1 MRDNAEIRVAIY
13 TRVSTATQTTEN
25 QKMELRRVADARGW
39 HIVCEFTDEG
49 FSGSKGRDQ
58 RPALDSLLKGA
69 TRGEFDMVAIWS
81 VDRLGRSLQH
91 LVETV
96 NELHAVG
103 VNLYLH
109 TQSLDTSTPSGK
121 LMFSVFGSLAEYERA
136 QIRERIRAGIER
148 AKAQGTRMG
157 RPTNVTPSVKTA
169 VIQLRAANHS
179 IRSIGRSLRI
189 GTGSVYRI
197 LREASNDAGMN
208 HTGSLAEQ
216 V

>member
-1 MRDNAEIRVAIY
+1 MKVALY
-13 TRVSTATQTTEN
+13 TRVSTNHQTTEN
-25 QKMELRRVADARGW
+25 QTLDLRKVAAARGW
-39 HIVCEFTDEG
+39 RIVAEFVDDG
-49 FSGSKGRDQ
+49 ISGAKGRDS
-58 RPALDSLLKGA
+58 RPALDAMLKAA
-69 TRGEFDMVAIWS
+69 TRREFDLVAVWS

-96 NELHAVG
+96 NDLHAVG

-136 QIRERIRAGIER
+136 QIRERVVAGLAR
-148 AKAQGTRMG
+148 AKAQGTRLG

-169 VIQLRAANHS
+169 VVALRAANHS
-179 IRSIGRSLRI
+179 IRHIAKSLRI

-197 LREASNDAGMN
+197 LSEAQASA
-208 HTGSLAEQ
+208 AA
-216 V
+216 